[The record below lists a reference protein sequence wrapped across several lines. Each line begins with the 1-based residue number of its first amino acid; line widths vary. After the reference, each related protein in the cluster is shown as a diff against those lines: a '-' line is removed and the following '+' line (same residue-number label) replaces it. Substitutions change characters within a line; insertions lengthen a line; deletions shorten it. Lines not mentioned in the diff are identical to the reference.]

1 MIVLITAIVGVLG
14 VVGSLLF
21 SGWQTRQLIEQS
33 KLQNAVAGTTGVQQP
48 MELLHGVL
56 RMLFEEPSLR
66 PYLYER
72 KVCPPEGDERARVL
86 TVAEMFGDVLEV
98 GLHSTTTIASTDAQE
113 DWLDYSRFLLGHSP
127 TLVEVVSTHPRW
139 YPALAAMLTEPAL
152 LGAAEAPV
160 PSQGQPST

>member
-1 MIVLITAIVGVLG
+1 MIVLITAIAGVLG
-14 VVGSLLF
+14 VIGSLLF

-72 KVCPPEGDERARVL
+72 KACPTAGDKRARVL

-113 DWLDYSRFLLGHSP
+113 DWLDYARFLLGHSP
-127 TLVEVVSTHPRW
+127 ALVEVVGTHPKW
-139 YPALAAMLTEPAL
+139 YPALAAMLMEPAL
-152 LGAAEAPV
+152 LGSAAASL
-160 PSQGQPST
+160 PSQGRPGT